1 MKNRNAKCK
10 LDIIKCFTILPI
22 LLIRRAGL
30 LAIGRKMEMPIAE
43 LFLQEIFSGNP
54 SRMHTNIVMMLFGMF
69 EIVVFNLLF
78 GNYLYRDLHENA
90 DYIFVRYPNRIKWF
104 CLRAKRL
111 VLYTTL
117 YVFLFLGITFVLC
130 VNFSSGAIDETAIWV
145 LFITYIMLC
154 LFTYWTTLIINLLSM
169 YLGSTMAFISLYV
182 VMVVLA
188 ALAIG
193 HEKIPV
199 INQCPLLLKMN
210 PIANV
215 VIQWESGSKESLFHA
230 VYFICWIIITLCVG
244 SIFVKQIDIGLNNKE
259 KAN

>member
-1 MKNRNAKCK
+1 MKSGSAKWK
-10 LDIIKCFTILPI
+10 SDIIKCFTILPV
-22 LLIRRAGL
+22 LLLRRASL
-30 LAIGRKMEMPIAE
+30 LATGRKLEMPVAE

-54 SRMHTNIVMMLFGMF
+54 SRIHTNIVMMMFGMF

-78 GNYLYRDLHENA
+78 GNYLYRDLYENT

-104 CLRAKRL
+104 LPRAKRL
-111 VLYTTL
+111 ALYTIL

-130 VNFSSGAIDETAIWV
+130 ANFSSGEIDETAIWV
-145 LFITYIMLC
+145 LFITFIMLC

-169 YLGSTMAFISLYV
+169 RLGSTMAFISLYI

-199 INQCPLLLKMN
+199 INKCPLLLKLN

-230 VYFICWIIITLCVG
+230 VYFICLIMITLCVG
-244 SIFVKQIDIGLNNKE
+244 GVFVKRIDIGLINKE

>member
-10 LDIIKCFTILPI
+10 SDIIKCFTILPI

-54 SRMHTNIVMMLFGMF
+54 SRIHTNIVMVMFGMF
-69 EIVVFNLLF
+69 EIIVFNLLF
-78 GNYLYRDLHENA
+78 GNYLYRDMYENT
-90 DYIFVRYPNRIKWF
+90 DYIFVRYPNRKKWF
-104 CLRAKRL
+104 FLHAKRL
-111 VLYTTL
+111 ALYTTL
-117 YVFLFLGITFVLC
+117 YVCLFLGITFGLC
-130 VNFSSGAIDETAIWV
+130 VNFSTGEIDETAIWV
-145 LFITYIMLC
+145 LLITYIMLC
-154 LFTYWTTLIINLLSM
+154 LFTYWTTIIINLLSM
-169 YLGSTMAFISLYV
+169 HLGATMAFISLYI

-193 HEKIPV
+193 HEKIPL
-199 INQCPLLLKMN
+199 INQCPLLLKLN

-230 VYFICWIIITLCVG
+230 VYFICLISITLCVG
-244 SIFVKQIDIGLNNKE
+244 SIFVKRIDIGLINKE
-259 KAN
+259 KVN